1 MEHAFGTVPHTPP
14 NAASSWA
21 RVNDGKS
28 ERMGIWSKGWPAMW
42 NRWTGLG
49 YTLEVGSAG
58 LTDAI
63 CLVKYLAY

>member
-28 ERMGIWSKGWPAMW
+28 ERMGMW